1 MAVTPG
7 QPLPDISPVKDDDP
21 RSNGLNRHVMSS
33 SPPPMDGVMGSPS
46 KPARGSQMLNSSS
59 SSVKHESTPG
69 LLQRENGASAE
80 NEARFDRNAAGAA
93 PIRFNSE
100 PSANT
105 IENHNDDDDDGE
117 GGFDL
122 AKGFA
127 PIAGGSF
134 PSQRSSSVRAGS

>member
-33 SPPPMDGVMGSPS
+33 SPPPMDGGMGSPS
-46 KPARGSQMLNSSS
+46 KPARSSQMPNSSS
-59 SSVKHESTPG
+59 SSGKHETTPG

-80 NEARFDRNAAGAA
+80 NEARFGRNAAGAP

-105 IENHNDDDDDGE
+105 IENHDDDDDGD

-127 PIAGGSF
+127 PIAGGNF